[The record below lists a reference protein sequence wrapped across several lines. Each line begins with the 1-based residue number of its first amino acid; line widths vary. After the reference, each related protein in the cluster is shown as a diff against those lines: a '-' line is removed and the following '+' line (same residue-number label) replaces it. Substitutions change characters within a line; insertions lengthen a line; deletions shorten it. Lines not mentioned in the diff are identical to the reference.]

1 MNKIITI
8 EIYNRDVMVHFGS
21 KKELRKEL
29 LNYHKPHVAEE
40 IIKEINFDA
49 DGHTLYDSENG
60 AFIVAMPSK
69 PTTPKEIGTLIHELS
84 HATNAIMEAIG
95 VTLTESSEEAYT
107 YCLGFLTR
115 KVFETFA
122 ISS

>member
-1 MNKIITI
+1 MNKIISI
-8 EIYNRDVMVHFGS
+8 DLYNRDVMVHFGS
-21 KKELRKEL
+21 RKELRKEL
-29 LNYHKPHVAEE
+29 MNYHKPNVA
-40 IIKEINFDA
+40 KEIAESINYDA
-49 DGHTLYDSENG
+49 DGYTLYNSENG
-60 AFIVAMPSK
+60 AFIVYMPKLPS
-69 PTTPKEIGTLIHELS
+69 TPKEMGTLIHELS

-115 KVFETFA
+115 KVFEEFA

>member
-1 MNKIITI
+1 MNKIISI
-8 EIYNRDVMVHFGS
+8 DLYDRDVMVHFGS
-21 KKELRKEL
+21 KKELRKVL
-29 LNYHKPHVAEE
+29 RNYHKPNIVDE
-40 IIKEINFDA
+40 IIENINFDA
-49 DGHTLYDSENG
+49 NGHTLYDSANG
-60 AFIVAMPSK
+60 AFIVYMPKK
-69 PTTPKEIGTLIHELS
+69 PSTSAEIGTLVHELS

-115 KVFETFA
+115 KVFESFA